1 MGKLRL
7 TMAQALVKFLDN
19 QYLEV
24 DGEEHKFVKGIFAI
38 FGHGNVLGMGQALE
52 QDSGE
57 MRVYQG
63 RNEQGM
69 AHVATGFARQSL
81 RRQIIACT
89 SSIGPGAANMITA
102 AATATANRIP
112 LLLLPGDVFA
122 TRQPDPVLQQIEQSH
137 DLSITTNDAFRAVS
151 KYWDRITR
159 PEQLMSACINATRV
173 LTDPAET
180 GAVTL
185 CLPQDVQGEAWDYP
199 QSFFTRRVHRLDR
212 RPASVAQLADA
223 VAAIKAS
230 RKPLIVC
237 GGGVKYS
244 GAGEALTHFA
254 ERYGVPFA
262 ETQAGKGSVVSSHP
276 YNVGGVGE
284 TGCLA
289 ANLLAKEA
297 DLVIGLGTRFS
308 DFTTSS
314 KWIFQHPGVR
324 FLNIN
329 VSNFDAWK
337 LDGIPMLADA
347 REALTALDD
356 ALSGESWQAGWGEQI
371 ESVQSRQLKETQ
383 RVYQAVWQ
391 ETAFVPEIDDH
402 LDRESVYREFRQ
414 ITDSTLT
421 QSSVLGVLNETLPAD
436 AVIVA
441 AAGSLPGDLQRVWR
455 NRATNTYHV
464 EYGYSCMGYEVSAA
478 LGVKLAQPQSEVYSL
493 VGDGSFMMLHSE
505 LVTSLQER
513 AKINIVLLDNMANGC
528 INNLQMEH
536 GMDSFG
542 TEFRFRCAES
552 GQLQGGL
559 VPVDFATVAAGYGCK
574 TWRVTTLEELRHAL
588 DAARRETV
596 STLIDIKVLPKTMV
610 HKYGSWWNVGV
621 AQSALSER
629 IRKVAQMIN
638 EKRAQARDY

>member
-1 MGKLRL
+1 
-7 TMAQALVKFLDN
+7 
-19 QYLEV
+19 
-24 DGEEHKFVKGIFAI
+24 
-38 FGHGNVLGMGQALE
+38 
-52 QDSGE
+52 
-57 MRVYQG
+57 
-63 RNEQGM
+63 
-69 AHVATGFARQSL
+69 
-81 RRQIIACT
+81 
-89 SSIGPGAANMITA
+89 
-102 AATATANRIP
+102 
-112 LLLLPGDVFA
+112 
-122 TRQPDPVLQQIEQSH
+122 
-137 DLSITTNDAFRAVS
+137 
-151 KYWDRITR
+151 
-159 PEQLMSACINATRV
+159 
-173 LTDPAET
+173 
-180 GAVTL
+180 
-185 CLPQDVQGEAWDYP
+185 
-199 QSFFTRRVHRLDR
+199 
-212 RPASVAQLADA
+212 
-223 VAAIKAS
+223 VAAIKGS

-244 GAGEALTHFA
+244 GAGEALSRFA

-262 ETQAGKGSVVSSHP
+262 ETQAGKGTVVSSHP
-276 YNVGGVGE
+276 LNVGGVGE

-297 DLVIGLGTRFS
+297 DLVIGVGTRFS
-308 DFTTSS
+308 DFTTAS
-314 KWIFQHPGVR
+314 KWIFQHPEVR

-337 LDGIPMLADA
+337 LDGIAMLADA
-347 REALTALDD
+347 REAMTALDAGLAD
-356 ALSGESWQAGWGEQI
+356 SGWQAGWGAQI

-391 ETAFVPEIDDH
+391 EKSFVPEIDDH

-421 QSSVLGVLNETLPAD
+421 QSSVLGVLNETLPAE

-455 NRATNTYHV
+455 NRAENTYHV
-464 EYGYSCMGYEVSAA
+464 EYGYSCMGYEVNAA

-513 AKINIVLLDNMANGC
+513 AKINVVLFDNMANGC

-542 TEFRFRCAES
+542 TEFRYRQPET

-559 VPVDFATVAAGYGCK
+559 VPVDFATIAAGYGCK
-574 TWRVTTLEELRHAL
+574 TWRVTTLDELRHAL

-621 AQSALSER
+621 AQTALSER

>member
-1 MGKLRL
+1 MPSATAFRL
-7 TMAQALVKFLDN
+7 PKPRRVKAAL
-19 QYLEV
+19 
-24 DGEEHKFVKGIFAI
+24 
-38 FGHGNVLGMGQALE
+38 
-52 QDSGE
+52 
-57 MRVYQG
+57 
-63 RNEQGM
+63 
-69 AHVATGFARQSL
+69 SL
-81 RRQIIACT
+81 RI
-89 SSIGPGAANMITA
+89 
-102 AATATANRIP
+102 
-112 LLLLPGDVFA
+112 
-122 TRQPDPVLQQIEQSH
+122 
-137 DLSITTNDAFRAVS
+137 
-151 KYWDRITR
+151 RITWAA
-159 PEQLMSACINATRV
+159 SA
-173 LTDPAET
+173 
-180 GAVTL
+180 
-185 CLPQDVQGEAWDYP
+185 
-199 QSFFTRRVHRLDR
+199 
-212 RPASVAQLADA
+212 
-223 VAAIKAS
+223 K
-230 RKPLIVC
+230 
-237 GGGVKYS
+237 
-244 GAGEALTHFA
+244 
-254 ERYGVPFA
+254 
-262 ETQAGKGSVVSSHP
+262 
-276 YNVGGVGE
+276 

-347 REALTALDD
+347 HEALTALDG

-542 TEFRFRCAES
+542 TSSAS
-552 GQLQGGL
+552 
-559 VPVDFATVAAGYGCK
+559 AAPNRASC
-574 TWRVTTLEELRHAL
+574 R
-588 DAARRETV
+588 AAWCR
-596 STLIDIKVLPKTMV
+596 
-610 HKYGSWWNVGV
+610 
-621 AQSALSER
+621 
-629 IRKVAQMIN
+629 
-638 EKRAQARDY
+638 